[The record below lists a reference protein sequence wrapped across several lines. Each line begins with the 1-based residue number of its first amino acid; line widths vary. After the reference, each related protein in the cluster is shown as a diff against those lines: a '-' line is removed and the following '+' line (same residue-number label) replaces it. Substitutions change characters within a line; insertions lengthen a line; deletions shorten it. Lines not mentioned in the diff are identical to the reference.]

1 MVTLMRNKKKICKKR
16 NKNCKQKHKK
26 KKRKITFNYQ
36 LIKITQIN
44 LACQTTINLGAMKI
58 FL

>member
-1 MVTLMRNKKKICKKR
+1 MRNKKKICKKR